1 MKALK
6 IAKNIERRI
15 EKRHGSSDEIL
26 FATRTRLYEGQ
37 LRDYGRN
44 GLFIKS
50 KNILPAGEII
60 TVVDPHPA
68 GGNIKRKGQILW
80 NNEEGFGVE
89 LFKNRD
95 DRENKVIRFEKR
107 IINSKL

>member
-6 IAKNIERRI
+6 IDNNIERRI
-15 EKRHGSSDEIL
+15 EKRHGSSEEIF
-26 FATRTRLYEGQ
+26 FANRTRLYEGQ
-37 LRDYGRN
+37 LKDYGRN

-50 KNILPAGEII
+50 KNILPAGELI

-107 IINSKL
+107 MTNSKL

>member
-1 MKALK
+1 MYKH
-6 IAKNIERRI
+6 IERRI
-15 EKRHGSSDEIL
+15 EKRYACSELIF
-26 FATRTRLYEGQ
+26 FATRSRLYEGR
-37 LRDYGRN
+37 LKDYSRS
-44 GLFIKS
+44 GLYIRTKEVMP
-50 KNILPAGEII
+50 IGELI

-80 NNEEGFGVE
+80 RNEEGFGVE
-89 LFKNRD
+89 LYRPRS

>member
-6 IAKNIERRI
+6 IDKNIERRI
-15 EKRHGSSDEIL
+15 EKRHASSEEIF
-26 FATRTRLYEGQ
+26 FATQTRLYEGQ

-107 IINSKL
+107 MINSKL